1 MPRDSLLTTDAP
13 RPLGPYS
20 QAIRAGGFVYVAGQ
34 LPLDPSGTLVGE
46 GDIKAQTRATL
57 ANLAAILTAA
67 GSSLNDVVKTTVF
80 LTNLD
85 DFAGMNDVYAST
97 FDPPYPARSTVE
109 ISRLPPGMLVEIECI
124 ALA

>member
-1 MPRDSLLTTDAP
+1 MPRDSILTRDAP

-20 QAIRAGGFVYVAGQ
+20 QAIRAGGFVHVAGQ
-34 LPLDPSGTLVGE
+34 LPLDPAGTLVGE
-46 GDIKAQTRATL
+46 SDIRTQTRAAL
-57 ANLAAILTAA
+57 ANVAAILTAA
-67 GSSLNDVVKTTVF
+67 DSSLDHVVKTTVF

-97 FDPPYPARSTVE
+97 FNPPYPARSTVE
-109 ISRLPPGMLVEIECI
+109 VSRLLGGMLVEIECI